1 MLYLAAPRLGPGANE
16 RGSTAR
22 GVWLQGFGRMLVT
35 AAVLALFGLAGCSQL
50 PGIGPS
56 RSDINA
62 AATAKDGPR
71 FGLIDVDTRVV
82 GVMERWKPATLKER
96 FGDQR
101 PVGRQLIG
109 AGDALQITIWEASG
123 GGLFSA
129 PVTDRAGPGARTASI
144 PEQVVGRD
152 GTITVP
158 YVDRRVVALG
168 RTPQEVEAAIVEGLT
183 GKAIQPQALVT
194 LTRNVSNTAT
204 VIGEVTQGA
213 RVPLSP
219 GGDRLLEVLAQ
230 SGGVRAPTYDISL
243 ALLRRGR
250 VERVSMT
257 SVLANPRENNIY
269 IMPGDVITATR
280 DPQTFTAV
288 GATNRNA
295 VVPFEAAQLS
305 LEEAIAKAGGLIDQ
319 RSDPEGVFI
328 IRYEPQGQF
337 NEFGFTA
344 PGPDLGG
351 QVPVVYRVNMRDP
364 QALLM
369 ARRFP
374 IRSKDILYVSNAPI
388 SELNKVLSIIQ
399 GFVLPTAGLVTVY
412 AVR

>member
-1 MLYLAAPRLGPGANE
+1 M
-16 RGSTAR
+16 
-22 GVWLQGFGRMLVT
+22 Q
-35 AAVLALFGLAGCSQL
+35 
-50 PGIGPS
+50 
-56 RSDINA
+56 
-62 AATAKDGPR
+62 
-71 FGLIDVDTRVV
+71 
-82 GVMERWKPATLKER
+82 R

-101 PVGRQLIG
+101 PAGRQLIG
-109 AGDALQITIWEASG
+109 VGDALQITIWEASS

-129 PVTDRAGPGARTASI
+129 PVTDRAGPGSRTASI

-158 YVDRRVVALG
+158 YVERRIVALG

-230 SGGVRAPTYDISL
+230 AGGVRTPTYDVSL

-257 SVLANPRENNIY
+257 AVLAHPRENNIF
-269 IMPGDVITATR
+269 ILPGDVITATR

-295 VVPFEAAQLS
+295 VVPFESAQVS

-328 IRYEPQGQF
+328 IRYEPPGQF
-337 NEFGFTA
+337 NEFGFAA
-344 PGPDLGG
+344 PGGGDAGG
-351 QVPVVYRVNMRDP
+351 QVPVVYRLNMRDP

-374 IRSKDILYVSNAPI
+374 VRSKDILYVSNAPI

-399 GFVLPTAGLVTVY
+399 SFVLPAAGIVTVY